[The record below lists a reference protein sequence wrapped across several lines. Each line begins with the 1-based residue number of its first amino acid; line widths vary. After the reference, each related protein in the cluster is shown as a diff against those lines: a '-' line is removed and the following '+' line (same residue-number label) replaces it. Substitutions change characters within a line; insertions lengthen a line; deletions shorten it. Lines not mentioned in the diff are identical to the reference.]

1 MIWKRLQSIQQRQGY
16 GVENSKTIEKENQ
29 MKDKWA
35 KQESITTY
43 NDAEAT
49 LLKQAVPIEIKQR
62 LTP

>member
-49 LLKQAVPIEIKQR
+49 LLK
-62 LTP
+62 